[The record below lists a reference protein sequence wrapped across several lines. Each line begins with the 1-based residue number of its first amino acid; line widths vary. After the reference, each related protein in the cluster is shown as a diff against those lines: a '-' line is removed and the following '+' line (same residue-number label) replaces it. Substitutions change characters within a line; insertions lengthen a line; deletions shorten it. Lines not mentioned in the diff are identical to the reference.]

1 MIILVI
7 LILIFLNA
15 YFSLAE
21 IALIAVKEH
30 ELKKEIDS
38 GNIAAQKVKI
48 LIKDPESFLSVVQVG
63 ITLLG
68 IIEGIYGG
76 KFVAEMIDPFV
87 SRHFN
92 LSPVMLRVITTC
104 FGIGL
109 ITYLTIII
117 GELLPKSIALQSPL
131 KVSLWVAPSLVLF
144 SRIAFPFVKLLTLN
158 TRFLLNLLNIH
169 KGENQKI
176 TESDLKNMLSTA
188 YRQGILK
195 EEELVLHQNIFTYDE
210 LIAEQIMKPAVIVEV
225 ISYSASRIKVTDFI
239 KRKPYSHFP
248 VLDEKTGKIT
258 GVLTIKDFFLEINIP
273 WQNLIR
279 SPFIIT
285 PETLVKD
292 IFLAFKEKNHDFG
305 LVMEKQTE
313 FLGIITMQDVMEG
326 VFGDMPER
334 EDYHKYFYKLNDNT
348 WIANSFI
355 HLQRIRRELSLEWM
369 REYEMKYITI
379 AELFSGLLH
388 QSFKVGD
395 QLKLY
400 NVVFTIMELEADS
413 IKKIKIELLPVP

>member
-7 LILIFLNA
+7 LILILLNA

-30 ELKKEIDS
+30 ELQKEIDS
-38 GNIAAQKVKI
+38 GNIAAQKVNV

-87 SRHFN
+87 SRHLN
-92 LSPVMLRVITTC
+92 LSPTMLRVITTC

-117 GELLPKSIALQSPL
+117 GELLPKSIALQNPL
-131 KVSLWVAPSLVLF
+131 KISLWVAPSLVLF
-144 SRIAFPFVKLLTLN
+144 SNIAFPFVKLLTLN

-188 YRQGILK
+188 YRQGILE

-210 LIAEQIMKPAVIVEV
+210 LIAERIMKPAIIVEV
-225 ISYSASRIKVTDFI
+225 LSYHATRAEVTDII

-248 VLDEKTGKIT
+248 VLDEKAGKII
-258 GVLTIKDFFLEINIP
+258 GVLAIKDFFLEINIP

-279 SPFIIT
+279 PPFIII
-285 PETLVKD
+285 PGTLVKD
-292 IFLAFKEKNHDFG
+292 IFLVFKEKNHDFG
-305 LVMEKQTE
+305 LVMKKQTG

-326 VFGDMPER
+326 IFGDMPER

-355 HLQRIRRELSLEWM
+355 HLQRIRRELSVEWM
-369 REYEMKYITI
+369 KEYEMKYITI
-379 AELFSGLLH
+379 AELFSGLLNH
-388 QSFKVGD
+388 PFKEGY
-395 QLKLY
+395 QLKLH
-400 NVVFTIMELEADS
+400 NLVFTIIELQDGS
-413 IKKIKIELLPVP
+413 IKKVKIELN